1 MCKVNYVLLVLKS
14 VRPRQS
20 IIIACV
26 LPLHGVLIV
35 ANVSAS
41 SLPAFS
47 LLCCSLRVDKW
58 THSMV
63 VQTVRFHQVDDV
75 ETIGFACFCVA
86 DPEIEPLGVSTCVV
100 VWLKDQ
106 IVFILIDLDRSSKIA
121 AFKSGFE
128 KQRTVL
134 R

>member
-1 MCKVNYVLLVLKS
+1 MGKVNYVLLVLKS

-20 IIIACV
+20 IIVTCV
-26 LPLHGVLIV
+26 LPLHRVLIV

-58 THSMV
+58 THSMI

-75 ETIGFACFCVA
+75 ETIGFA